1 MNDASLPILVLFLVN
16 LNPLMAEIVL
26 ITAPHDAWRADIS
39 DCFSRLS
46 EVERTR
52 AAAMRSTPARTS
64 FILTRALLRL
74 SLGNA
79 LGCDP
84 GTFVFEYGIHGK
96 PALKECPLSFNVSH
110 TPGMSLIAFGEVP
123 FLGVDVERLK
133 TRKDLRRLARAVLN
147 DEEFRA
153 WDQLDEAHQPR
164 AFLRSWTLKE
174 AFLKATGLGLQG
186 GLKSVSMDKH
196 SGRLMAI
203 PARDGDPEEW
213 QVERWE
219 QGLYQGA
226 VVYRGPSQLL
236 REIAL
241 TPQNQHQW

>member
-1 MNDASLPILVLFLVN
+1 MNEASLPILVSFLVN

-26 ITAPHDAWRADIS
+26 ITASHDAWQADIS

-46 EVERTR
+46 EVEQTR
-52 AAAMRSTPARTS
+52 AAAMQSPAARTS
-64 FILTRALLRL
+64 FILTRALLRVA
-74 SLGNA
+74 LGNA

-133 TRKDLRRLARAVLN
+133 ARKALRQLARAVLHEN
-147 DEEFRA
+147 EFRA
-153 WDQLDEAHQPR
+153 WDQLSEADQPL

-186 GLKSVSMDKH
+186 GLKSVSIDSH
-196 SGRLMAI
+196 SGRLVAI

-213 QVERWE
+213 QVERWD
-219 QGLYQGA
+219 QGLYHGA
-226 VVYRGPSQLL
+226 LVYRASVQPL
-236 REIAL
+236 RVVAL
-241 TPQNQHQW
+241 TPQNQHRW